1 MMSSKNGL
9 KLITEKEHIKQSIN
23 DILTTPVGSRIM
35 RRNYGSHL
43 FSLIDS
49 PFNEINRMQLIA
61 ATALALIQFEDRIS
75 IESISINNAEKS
87 GSFILDLVFT
97 WLDTN
102 QKDSLSTPLNFGA
115 IS

>member
-1 MMSSKNGL
+1 MMSSKTGL
-9 KLITEKEHIKQSIN
+9 SLSDEKEHVKQSIN
-23 DILTTPVGSRIM
+23 DILTTPIGSRVM
-35 RRNYGSHL
+35 RRHYGSHL

-61 ATALALIQFEDRIS
+61 ASALALIQFEDRIY
-75 IESISINNAEKS
+75 IEYIFISNSEKL
-87 GSFILDLVFT
+87 GSFILDLEYI
-97 WLDTN
+97 WIDSN